1 MKIRCAVTAL
11 SVCLLMGVG
20 VQAQEKQ
27 EKKQGGQGQAPAGM
41 SGPEMEAMMKAM
53 SPGENHKHLGRLV
66 GNWDIATKMW
76 MQPGQPPSE
85 SKATMS
91 AQWILGGR
99 YVQTSYK
106 GEMMGMPFEGMGI
119 DGYDNVTQQYVSTWV
134 DNMGT
139 GILHMTGK
147 CDAGCKTLTM
157 NGSSAD
163 PATGQ
168 MIDMRFVT
176 TFLDDKSYQFQI
188 FGKDASGQEFKM
200 MEMQAKK
207 K

>member
-1 MKIRCAVTAL
+1 MNMKSTMVAL

-20 VQAQEKQ
+20 VQAQEKKEGAQ
-27 EKKQGGQGQAPAGM
+27 QAPGM

-66 GNWDIATKMW
+66 GSWDIATKMW
-76 MQPGQPPSE
+76 MEPGQPPSE

-91 AQWILGGR
+91 AQWVLGGR

-106 GEMMGMPFEGMGI
+106 GEMMGMPFEGTGL
-119 DGYDNVTQQYVSTWV
+119 DGYDNVTKQYVSTWA

-139 GILHMTGK
+139 GILYMTGK
-147 CDAGCKTLTM
+147 CDAGCKTLTL
-157 NGSSAD
+157 NGESAD
-163 PATGQ
+163 PTTGQ
-168 MIDMRFVT
+168 MVNMRFVT

-188 FGKDASGQEFKM
+188 FAKDASGQEFKM